1 MKGQH
6 IRQAGLAA
14 LVALSA
20 TSLTAGENAGWV
32 LNKDKSVLAGDVS
45 ACQHCVGVSPA
56 NAGVIL
62 ASTGVAPKTAEGA
75 LRLQGGEL
83 SFESDVRFRAR
94 LDGQDYPIA
103 GLPAADTIAI
113 EVREDDEVVST
124 IKAEGRKVAIFK
136 RSAVR

>member
-1 MKGQH
+1 MGAQQ
-6 IRQAGLAA
+6 RQ
-14 LVALSA
+14 
-20 TSLTAGENAGWV
+20 
-32 LNKDKSVLAGDVS
+32 
-45 ACQHCVGVSPA
+45 
-56 NAGVIL
+56 I
-62 ASTGVAPKTAEGA
+62 
-75 LRLQGGEL
+75 
-83 SFESDVRFRAR
+83 RAR